1 MCTCVKCL
9 SFVPFFFV
17 LPYFCIFLVRQNCC
31 IYLKFTFHFYESF
44 PFFLPLRY
52 DYCVQDIYIVL
63 KTTRKLLA
71 LYTCVLSGTSLTIL
85 PPRTKMGFYF
95 IDRARFLCGL
105 RSSDLMVRSFGFVSL
120 TKALKSGL
128 ETKKKRKFV
137 IVQRF
142 LSVSQR
148 VHFKFRSV
156 SFNFSPGIPRTET
169 NYLYCPMAPSGYAVE
184 PSSLI

>member
-31 IYLKFTFHFYESF
+31 IYLKFTFHFYGSF

-128 ETKKKRKFV
+128 ETKKNENSS
-137 IVQRF
+137 
-142 LSVSQR
+142 LSSDS
-148 VHFKFRSV
+148 FRSANGFIS
-156 SFNFSPGIPRTET
+156 SFAQSHSTS
-169 NYLYCPMAPSGYAVE
+169 APEYHERKPIICTARWLLQGTQWSHH
-184 PSSLI
+184 L